1 MGTKLRNLKILPH
14 NPGVRNFGGF
24 RAFGG
29 FLKSACTSI
38 VKSFVGYL
46 KHSFLVAPPNM
57 GKGKGPKAPKDE
69 ACIEKCGQET
79 CKDDPC
85 HMCVTTNCANIRPG
99 PRKGCMRRNCSEVC
113 TEGKDGC
120 MPTCVRECP
129 NKE

>member
-1 MGTKLRNLKILPH
+1 MRTFILLCVVALLVIQV
-14 NPGVRNFGGF
+14 NARRGGPG
-24 RAFGG
+24 
-29 FLKSACTSI
+29 
-38 VKSFVGYL
+38 
-46 KHSFLVAPPNM
+46 M

-85 HMCVTTNCANIRPG
+85 HMCVTTNCANMRPG

-113 TEGKDGC
+113 TEGKESC

-129 NKE
+129 NKEE